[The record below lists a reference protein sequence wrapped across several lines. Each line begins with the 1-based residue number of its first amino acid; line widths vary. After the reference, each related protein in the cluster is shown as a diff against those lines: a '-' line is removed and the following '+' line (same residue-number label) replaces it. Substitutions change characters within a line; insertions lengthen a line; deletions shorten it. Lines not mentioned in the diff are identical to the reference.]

1 MNKTGWWLLSGVL
14 ALTLAACVPSP
25 PRKAAE
31 QVESP
36 AQAYTNLGLAY
47 LQQGNRKLAV
57 EKLQRALEADPN
69 FPAAHHY
76 IAEAYQQS
84 GQLDKAEQHYQRAAK
99 LDPGNPMLQNNF
111 GAFLCVR
118 GDYEGAEKQFLSA
131 AKNPRYETPELAYEN
146 AGLCAQRIPDAQK
159 AEQYLRTAL
168 EINAKL
174 PGALYQMAAL
184 NYDKKNYLPARA
196 YLQRHLAVAS
206 HTPQSLWLGIRIER
220 ELGDSAT
227 AADYAKQLKNN
238 FPSAEETRLL
248 LETERK

>member
-1 MNKTGWWLLSGVL
+1 MKRPGWLLCGALV
-14 ALTLAACVPSP
+14 LTLAACAPSP
-25 PRKAAE
+25 ARKAAE
-31 QVESP
+31 QAESP

-57 EKLQRALEADPN
+57 EKLQRALEADPD

-84 GQLDKAEQHYQRAAK
+84 GQMDKAEQHYQRAVK
-99 LDPGNPMLQNNF
+99 LDPSDPMLQNNF
-111 GAFLCVR
+111 GAFLCGR
-118 GDYEGAEKQFLSA
+118 GNYEGAEKQFLSA

-146 AGLCAQRIPDAQK
+146 AGMCSQRVPDAQK
-159 AEQYLRTAL
+159 AEQYFRAAL

-174 PGALYQMAAL
+174 PGSLYQMAAL

-196 YLQRHLAVAS
+196 YLQRYLAVAP
-206 HTPQSLWLGIRIER
+206 HTPQSLWLGVRIER
-220 ELGDSAT
+220 ELGDNAT
-227 AADYAKQLKNN
+227 VAEYAKQLKNN
-238 FPSAEETRLL
+238 FPAAEETRLL